1 MSEVI
6 SKKCTGC
13 SVAKKELELI
23 GGFIYETENFILL
36 QDPEVPIKGF
46 LIIQAK
52 EHLRK
57 LIDFNKSQQQELF
70 ELISKTRLALDE
82 LDICKEIT
90 IVQEERSKH
99 FHFWMF
105 PNYEWM
111 QEKFG
116 KGIQYLRDIN
126 EYAIENATEKDKEE
140 VLETAKTLKKYFKDK
155 GE

>member
-1 MSEVI
+1 MADI
-6 SKKCTGC
+6 INKKCTGC
-13 SVAKKELELI
+13 SVANKEIPLV

-46 LIIQAK
+46 LIIQSK
-52 EHLRK
+52 NHLRK
-57 LIDFNKSQQQELF
+57 LIDLNKKEQMELF
-70 ELISKTRLALDE
+70 ELINEARFALDK
-82 LDICKEIT
+82 LDICKEVT

-99 FHFWMF
+99 FHIWLF

-116 KGIQYLRDIN
+116 KGITYLRDIN
-126 EYAIENATEKDKEE
+126 EYATQNATEKDKEQ
-140 VLETAKTLKKYFKDK
+140 VLQTVEILKKYFKNK